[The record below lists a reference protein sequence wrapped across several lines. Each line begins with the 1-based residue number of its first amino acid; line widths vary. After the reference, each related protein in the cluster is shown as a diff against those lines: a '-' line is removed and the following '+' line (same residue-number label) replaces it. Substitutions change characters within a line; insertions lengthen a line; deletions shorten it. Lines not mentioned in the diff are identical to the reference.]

1 MCLPLGPRLIFQI
14 QFEVD
19 VLIGTHLS
27 CKHRPMLPP
36 RPPRRSTWCTAQ
48 PGPLSSVPACACECV
63 YVCPRSCSALLCVY
77 LMFSNGLLSEKPPL
91 LYDNL
96 STRFYSC
103 PTLGFCCFAASV
115 CPLLTKTTVLLFFS
129 TFNIESPLS
138 SLDSAANES
147 GHERKRGLCSR
158 AACNNLPMKKNPAYK
173 LTLFINPQTPHA
185 QLC

>member
-27 CKHRPMLPP
+27 WKRRPAPP
-36 RPPRRSTWCTAQ
+36 ARPAPPSAQHVVRS
-48 PGPLSSVPACACECV
+48 PARAARSELRACVCV
-63 YVCPRSCSALLCVY
+63 CVCPRSCCAPLRVY

-103 PTLGFCCFAASV
+103 PTLGFCCFAALV
-115 CPLLTKTTVLLFFS
+115 CPLLTKTTVLLVFF
-129 TFNIESPLS
+129 P
-138 SLDSAANES
+138 
-147 GHERKRGLCSR
+147 
-158 AACNNLPMKKNPAYK
+158 P
-173 LTLFINPQTPHA
+173 LTLSPPCRRWTQEQTRVAVRGKGGFAVRRLVTIYH
-185 QLC
+185 

>member
-27 CKHRPMLPP
+27 CKHRPQPPLPP
-36 RPPRRSTWCTAQ
+36 P
-48 PGPLSSVPACACECV
+48 SVQHVVHSPAWATFLGACVCV
-63 YVCPRSCSALLCVY
+63 RVRMCVCVCPRSCSAVLCVY

-103 PTLGFCCFAASV
+103 PTLGFCCFAALV

-138 SLDSAANES
+138 SLEPGTNDS
-147 GHERKRGLCSR
+147 GRERKRGLCSQ
-158 AACNNLPMKKNPAYK
+158 A
-173 LTLFINPQTPHA
+173 TLVVTVYH
-185 QLC
+185 